1 MTNKTYIITNT
12 SGHSEKD
19 SGAVTKKDGKLIKE
33 ADLAVK
39 FRNAVLHYLQQDK
52 SIITRTDGYGK
63 TNLSLNEA
71 AKLIDGADLSIEWH
85 LNASSNPTATG
96 VETIALPKDKVL
108 AQKISSV
115 VAQALQRVRVQN
127 TVAELF
133 NTSAYIVRSIM
144 ESAVEYGLE
153 QRGEI
158 ANLKHVS
165 LDEKAYT
172 QGHKYATILIDSD
185 NDYVV
190 EMTEGRKEKNVK
202 ALFFSLNSSETYP
215 NLQRV
220 NVDMWKPYMKAIK
233 DIAPKAIIVHDK
245 FHLFK
250 KLSEAIDKTRRKEVK
265 EHEQLKNQKYT
276 VLKNQENRTEQ
287 QKKDFDKMLQDNLL
301 TAKAWQIRENF
312 KYLFQVNQNIELH
325 YQMWKQDAKEK
336 AITAINNVI
345 ETFDR
350 HLTGII
356 NAIQTKTSSAKHENL
371 NGKIQAV
378 MAKARG
384 FVNFERFRIN
394 TLFYFGKL
402 NLTPQKIY

>member
-1 MTNKTYIITNT
+1 MDFIDFLREMLGITSDFAITSIVKDEDNKHIKIHLQYLNTYY
-12 SGHSEKD
+12 E
-19 SGAVTKKDGKLIKE
+19 KDGKTYKLY
-33 ADLAVK
+33 D
-39 FRNAVLHYLQQDK
+39 
-52 SIITRTDGYGK
+52 RTP
-63 TNLSLNEA
+63 ER
-71 AKLIDGADLSIEWH
+71 EWQH
-85 LNASSNPTATG
+85 LNWFDYRCYLVSS
-96 VETIALPKDKVL
+96 LPRYISDDGKPKVIDINFAPKSKGYTHL
-108 AQKISSV
+108 FAFKIIE
-115 VAQALQRVRVQN
+115 ALQKVRVQN

-220 NVDMWKPYMKAIK
+220 NMDMWKPYMKAIK

-287 QKKDFDKMLQDNLL
+287 QQKDFDKMLQDNLL